1 MHPSVSVLALTLFT
15 TVTGFPFLLNT
26 QNVQALPSR
35 SSVRLALNS
44 AQVATIAEQ
53 ISVRIDGQAPGSG
66 ILLARQGQTYF
77 VLTAAHVV
85 ATPDEYDVIT
95 PDGQKYK
102 VNYAQVKKLPGVDL
116 AVVQFTSTRSY
127 QVAKLGNSSQLQ
139 RGMPAFVAG
148 WPLGGNAITNP
159 TLIFQQGIVS
169 ANSQITQADGY
180 GLIYTNNTLPGM
192 SGGPVLNSQGE
203 LVGIH
208 GKGETER
215 QQKTQNAEVVVKV
228 GYNLGVPINT
238 FLRLAPKAGINLPAI
253 TTASVAAGPAPA
265 TSNPSRR
272 VDDFIAEGTGKIL
285 KEDFSGAIVA
295 LTQAIAAEPTA
306 ADAYRLRAVA
316 HLSSIGWSFVA
327 MKSPR
332 NKEVITAALADIDR
346 AIQLDPK
353 SSDSWALRASILGVI
368 DTQRAFADIEEAIRL
383 DPKNA
388 LPYIIRANANAN
400 AKNWQATIADATQA
414 IKMAPNSPYIGM
426 AYNSRG
432 FALFNLKDNSAAV
445 QDFTEAIRRNPTSA
459 PLYINRGH
467 VRAQL
472 GDLQGGINDM
482 QKGADLAIEQKQAE
496 MHAVAV
502 RGINYIRSLMR

>member
-1 MHPSVSVLALTLFT
+1 MLKFSNIGVIALLTLAS
-15 TVTGFPFLLNT
+15 GLSLIPHRDIA
-26 QNVQALPSR
+26 QATPPATR
-35 SSVRLALNS
+35 RFALNPT
-44 AQVATIAEQ
+44 QVATIAEQ

-66 ILLARQGQTYF
+66 VLFAKQGTTYY

-85 ATPDEYDVIT
+85 ATPDEYDVVT
-95 PDGQKYK
+95 PDGQKHK
-102 VNYAQVKKLPGVDL
+102 VTYSQVKKLPGVDL
-116 AVVQFTSTRSY
+116 AVLQFTSTRNY
-127 QVAKLGNSSQLQ
+127 QLAKLGNSSKLQ

-148 WPLGGNAITNP
+148 WPAGGNAITAP
-159 TLIFQQGIVS
+159 TLLFQQGMVS

-192 SGGPVLNSQGE
+192 SGGPVLNSNGE

-238 FLRLAPKAGINLPAI
+238 FLRLAPKAGINLPTI
-253 TTASVAAGPAPA
+253 TTAIAAAGPTPA
-265 TSNPSRR
+265 TPNPTRR

-285 KEDFSGAIVA
+285 KEDFPGAIAA
-295 LTQAIAAEPTA
+295 LSQAIAAEPNA

-332 NKEVITAALADIDR
+332 NKEVMTAALADIDR

-368 DTQRAFADIEEAIRL
+368 DTQRAFADIDEAIRL

-467 VRAQL
+467 VRARL
-472 GDLQGGINDM
+472 GDLQGGLNDM
-482 QKGADLAIEQKQAE
+482 QKGADLAIEQKQTE

>member
-1 MHPSVSVLALTLFT
+1 MRLSGAVLGLILCSTGLPLFCLSPDAPVMALT
-15 TVTGFPFLLNT
+15 PRM
-26 QNVQALPSR
+26 AL
-35 SSVRLALNS
+35 A
-44 AQVATIAEQ
+44 ATQVAAIAEQ
-53 ISVRIDGQAPGSG
+53 ISVRIDGQSPGSG
-66 ILLARQGQTYF
+66 VLLARQGSTYY

-85 ATPDEYDVIT
+85 ATPDEYEIIT

-102 VNYAQVKKLPGVDL
+102 VTYSQVKKLPGVDL
-116 AVVQFTSTRSY
+116 AVLQFTSTRNY
-127 QVAKLGNSSQLQ
+127 QLAKLGNSSKIQ

-148 WPLGGNAITNP
+148 WPAGGNAITTP
-159 TLIFQQGIVS
+159 TLLFQQGMVS

-192 SGGPVLNSQGE
+192 SGGPVLNSSGE

-253 TTASVAAGPAPA
+253 TTASAAAGPAPTA
-265 TSNPSRR
+265 PNRR

-285 KEDFSGAIVA
+285 KEDFPGAIAA
-295 LTQAIAAEPTA
+295 LTQAIALEPNA
-306 ADAYRLRAVA
+306 ADAYRLRTVA

-332 NKEVITAALADIDR
+332 NREVIAAALADIDR

-353 SSDSWALRASILGVI
+353 SSDSWALRASILGVV
-368 DTQRAFADIEEAIRL
+368 DPQRAFADIEEAIRL

-400 AKNWQATIADATQA
+400 GKNWQATIADATQA
-414 IKMAPNSPYIGM
+414 IQMAPNSPYIGM

-459 PLYINRGH
+459 PLYINRGY
-467 VRAQL
+467 VRASL
-472 GDLQGGINDM
+472 GDLQGGLNDM
-482 QKGADLAIEQKQAE
+482 QKGADLAIEQKQTE